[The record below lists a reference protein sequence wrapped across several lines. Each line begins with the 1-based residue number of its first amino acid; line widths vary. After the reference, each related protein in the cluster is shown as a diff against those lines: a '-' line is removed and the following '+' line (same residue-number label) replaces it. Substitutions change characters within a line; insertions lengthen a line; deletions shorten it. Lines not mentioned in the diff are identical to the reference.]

1 MQHTSGI
8 KFSDQEFNIISD
20 NAEFYWGHDLR
31 KR

>member
-1 MQHTSGI
+1 LQHTSGI
-8 KFSDQEFNIISD
+8 FWSEFNIVSD